1 MRAEAAAVPD
11 QTLAQA
17 LLLRGDEQ
25 AFRALYSRHTPR
37 LYQLVLRMLAGA
49 EHDAEDVVQETWIR
63 ATEALAG
70 FRWEAAF
77 GTWLTGIGINV
88 ARGLL
93 RKQGRWQPLDGAA
106 EPWRPPPRDGERI
119 DLERAIALLPAG
131 YRAVLVLHDVEGYT
145 HEEIGERLGIAP
157 GTSKSQL
164 SHARK
169 ALRRML
175 EPAKEG
181 SHDHA

>member
-1 MRAEAAAVPD
+1 MRAETDAVPD
-11 QTLAQA
+11 HALAQA

-25 AFRALYSRHTPR
+25 AFRQLYARHTPR
-37 LYQLVLRMLAGA
+37 LFALVLRMVGGA

-63 ATEALAG
+63 ATETLGA

-93 RKQGRWQPLDGAA
+93 RRQGRWTPLDDGA
-106 EPWRPPPRDGERI
+106 EPWRSAPAHGDRI
-119 DLERAIALLPAG
+119 DVERALALLPAG
-131 YRAVLVLHDVEGYT
+131 YRAVLLLHDVEGYT
-145 HEEIGERLGIAP
+145 HMEIAERLGIAA

-169 ALRRML
+169 ALRL
-175 EPAKEG
+175 LLDPVKETTTT
-181 SHDHA
+181 